1 MDNNW
6 TVVSN
11 YISTIRIS
19 SKVRDLFVFR
29 YFTSMS
35 TAVHLRQRSAKYCVF
50 AGMFDSN
57 DSTVLC
63 VFPDGTYQD
72 FPTHRLREN
81 IVFVTTVSF
90 DNHSYTPLDYMEVT
104 RIADPRWL
112 DAVSTWSDDF
122 ERMNVGT
129 WVRVKDVNPSDLITS
144 RFVFQIKFKESRGWY
159 AFCRWTPR
167 GFQQQAGVHYDPD
180 EIFAGTPQ
188 LSTLRFLL
196 AKALF
201 TKRPTYVSF

>member
-57 DSTVLC
+57 DSTVLY

-81 IVFVTTVSF
+81 IVFVTITMVPIIATVFGLAMLSIPGKLYPPKK
-90 DNHSYTPLDYMEVT
+90 N
-104 RIADPRWL
+104 
-112 DAVSTWSDDF
+112 
-122 ERMNVGT
+122 
-129 WVRVKDVNPSDLITS
+129 KDIT
-144 RFVFQIKFKESRGWY
+144 
-159 AFCRWTPR
+159 A
-167 GFQQQAGVHYDPD
+167 D
-180 EIFAGTPQ
+180 EINI
-188 LSTLRFLL
+188 
-196 AKALF
+196 F
-201 TKRPTYVSF
+201 TYSANK